1 MWRLKKVQ
9 ILDLFFFGMSFDTP
23 ALKVLVFA
31 SDLEFG
37 IEVNEYY

>member
-1 MWRLKKVQ
+1 MAPEIIQ
-9 ILDLFFFGMSFDTP
+9 ILNFFLRNEFDTQ

-31 SDLEFG
+31 SDLEFR